1 MNSPTEPGSPNY
13 STPSTESPPPEEV
26 NYQPPQSTIQLAQL
40 ASQITA
46 SLSGGG
52 ASASAISSSKRR
64 QPHGI
69 SSRDRDAKARR
80 REPRHGGGV
89 GGGEPGKKE
98 KDELVDMHIVEKL
111 RKDIGDPFL
120 EIES

>member
-1 MNSPTEPGSPNY
+1 
-13 STPSTESPPPEEV
+13 
-26 NYQPPQSTIQLAQL
+26 
-40 ASQITA
+40 
-46 SLSGGG
+46 LS
-52 ASASAISSSKRR
+52 AVSSSKRR

-69 SSRDRDAKARR
+69 SNRDRDAKARR

-120 EIES
+120 ELES